1 MLWLLSK
8 DQERCN
14 SSEFGCLCLIAF
26 QLKYS
31 QNYSALHALVLF
43 CLYYI
48 YIFFFFFHFW
58 VHGLV
63 GSVVGMKKI
72 IIVTCIFSTGLGF
85 WEKELMLILF
95 KAFWT
100 QNLIKPT
107 IHSTKVFLVYMN
119 IVVDSVSTFHIILNC
134 YFIWLQNY
142 RFWILL
148 LSMSSYPFY

>member
-1 MLWLLSK
+1 MQQFRIWMSLFNSFSIKVFPKLLSFT
-8 DQERCN
+8 C
-14 SSEFGCLCLIAF
+14 FGTILF
-26 QLKYS
+26 
-31 QNYSALHALVLF
+31 VL
-43 CLYYI
+43 YI
-48 YIFFFFFHFW
+48 YIYFFFHFW